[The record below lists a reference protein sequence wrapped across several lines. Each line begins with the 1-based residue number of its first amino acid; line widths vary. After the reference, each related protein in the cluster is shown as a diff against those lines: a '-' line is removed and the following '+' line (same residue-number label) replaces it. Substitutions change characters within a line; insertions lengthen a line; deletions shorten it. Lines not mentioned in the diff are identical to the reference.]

1 MSTRPSSL
9 GRAWLARV
17 ALAMWLPWL
26 AACGDDDVLSPD
38 AAVDGGVDLGADLGP
53 PPPSRAAALP
63 ARQWVD
69 PRIGTGGVGYSVG
82 NAYPG
87 PQRPFGM
94 VKPGPD
100 TALDGNAPGFYHCA
114 GYSASD
120 NEIFGFSHTRMNGVG
135 IVDYGAVAVMPL
147 TGMSAARIPRAGHT
161 ATFSK
166 DSELASPGY
175 YAVTLDG
182 ATATEPSIRVELT
195 ATDHVAL
202 HRWTWAAGA
211 DAVALFDIG
220 HTFGVT
226 GDVTIVD
233 GSVTVDATAGEV
245 YGFASLMGGYSGRNG
260 GLPVYF
266 VARFSQPITRHGV
279 WKAGVLVEGE
289 DARVG
294 GDTGAYVGFDVTSGA
309 PVEAALAI
317 SFVDVA
323 HARGNLDAEQAA
335 IDFDATRTETEA
347 VWEASLSRVEIEGR
361 SESDF
366 RRFYTA
372 LYHTQLMPTL
382 MTDVD
387 GSYVGMDRAVHVA
400 TGFRYYS
407 DFSLWDTF
415 RTEHP
420 LLALLY
426 PEVQTDLLKSLA
438 QMAIDGGYIDTWPLA
453 DVYTGGMVGESAA
466 IVFADSLAK
475 GLTDFDLRAAYDS
488 MRETAMGPTPP
499 GARYGGRGSIED
511 YVTLGYVP
519 DDRGGATVSQTLEY
533 AYDDWALARMAESLG
548 ETADATMFQARSGN
562 WRNTLDPLSG
572 YLIGRARDGSFP
584 PVTSTVEWS
593 DWYAEGNVMQYT
605 YYVPQ
610 DLPGMAEAMGGRDAL
625 LADLEHLFVQ
635 TRGARRGLGPDRYY
649 WQGNEPDL
657 HYAWIFAALG
667 RPEGTQRWTRWI
679 AENRY
684 GDGPDGLPGN
694 DDAGTMSA
702 WLVYAMSGFYTLAGA
717 PDYIVGSPSLTR
729 VVMHLPGGDFTVEA
743 PDASQGAMYV
753 SAATLDGVPLTR
765 ARFSHAEV
773 ADGATLRLEMSDVPE
788 TWGNE

>member
-1 MSTRPSSL
+1 MPPRRSSI
-9 GRAWLARV
+9 GRAWLASPTLLV
-17 ALAMWLPWL
+17 CLCVV
-26 AACGDDDVLSPD
+26 AACGDEDVLAPD
-38 AAVDGGVDLGADLGP
+38 AAIDAGVDLGVDLGP
-53 PPPSRAAALP
+53 PPPARAAAFPL
-63 ARQWVD
+63 RQWVD
-69 PRIGTGGVGYSVG
+69 PRIGTGGLGFAVG
-82 NAYPG
+82 NTYPG

-114 GYSASD
+114 GYSSAD

-147 TGMSAARIPRAGHT
+147 TGMSAARIARAGHT
-161 ATFSK
+161 TTFSK
-166 DSELASPGY
+166 DTEVSSPGY

-182 ATATEPSIRVELT
+182 ATATEPPILVELT
-195 ATDHVAL
+195 ATEHVAL

-211 DAVALFDIG
+211 DAVALFDIA
-220 HTFGVT
+220 HTFGAP

-233 GSVTVDATAGEV
+233 GGVTVDPVTQEV
-245 YGFASLMGGYSGRNG
+245 FGFASLRGGYSGGYG

-266 VARFSQPITRHGV
+266 VARFSQPMARHGV
-279 WKAGVLVEGE
+279 WQAGVLVPGE
-289 DARVG
+289 SERLGA
-294 GDTGAYVGFDVTSGA
+294 DTGAYVGFDVPSGA
-309 PVEAALAI
+309 PVEAAIAI
-317 SFVDVA
+317 SFVDVL
-323 HARGNLDAEQAA
+323 HARANLDAEQPT
-335 IDFDATRTETEA
+335 IDFDATRTATEESWETA
-347 VWEASLSRVEIEGR
+347 LSRVEIEGR
-361 SESDF
+361 TERDF

-372 LYHTQLMPTL
+372 LYHTLLMPTL

-426 PEVQTDLLKSLA
+426 PEYQTDFLKSLA
-438 QMAIDGGYIDTWPLA
+438 QMAIDGGYIDSWPLA
-453 DVYTGGMVGESAA
+453 NVYTGGMVGESAA

-499 GARYGGRGSIED
+499 GSRYGGRGSIGD
-511 YVTLGYVP
+511 YLTLGYIP
-519 DDRGGATVSQTLEY
+519 DDTGGSSVSEVLEY
-533 AYDDWALARMAESLG
+533 AYDDWALARMAEALG
-548 ETADATMFQARSGN
+548 ETADATMFQARSHN
-562 WRNTLDPLSG
+562 WRNHLDPSSG
-572 YLIGRARDGSFP
+572 FLIGRARDGSFP
-584 PVTSTVEWS
+584 PVTTTIEWS

-605 YYVPQ
+605 YYVPYE
-610 DLPGMAEAMGGRDAL
+610 LPAMAEAMGGRDAM
-625 LADLEHLFVQ
+625 LAKLEHLFVQ
-635 TRGARRGLGPDRYY
+635 TRGARRGVGPERYY

-657 HYAWIFAALG
+657 HYAWTFAALG
-667 RPEGTQRWTRWI
+667 RPEGTQRWTRWLV
-679 AENRY
+679 ENRY

-717 PDYIVGSPSLTR
+717 PDYLVGSPLLTR
-729 VVMHLPGGDFTVEA
+729 IVMHLSGGDFTIEA
-743 PDASQGAMYV
+743 PDASLGAMYV
-753 SAATLDGVPLTR
+753 RGATLDGVPLPR
-765 ARFSHAEV
+765 ARFSHAEI
-773 ADGATLRLEMSDVPE
+773 ADGATLRLEMSDLPE